1 MTKFPFSRRLF
12 LAGAS
17 AALTQAAF
25 PSAAK
30 AQMYEQIPP
39 IARPRRMPNFSF
51 VRASGVRQQLSD
63 FIGEPVLVNLWAT
76 WCGPCQEELPS
87 LDRLARSFGPKGLV
101 VLALSVDDEP
111 DSVVPQFFKENG
123 YTNLMPFY
131 DDEGEASRVLNAR
144 GIPTSAL
151 VNRQGE
157 MVAKAVGPVD
167 FDSPSV
173 RLQIQQLLS
182 EGEDRPS
189 ERGRFGESL

>member
-1 MTKFPFSRRLF
+1 MSKLPFSRRLF

-17 AALTQAAF
+17 AVVAQAAF
-25 PSAAK
+25 PSAAA
-30 AQMYEQIPP
+30 AQMYEQMPP
-39 IARPRRMPNFSF
+39 IARPRRMPDFSF
-51 VRASGVRQQLSD
+51 LRASGVRQRLSD
-63 FIGEPVLVNLWAT
+63 FVGEPVLVNLWAT

-87 LDRLARSFGPKGLV
+87 LDRLARGFGPKGLV
-101 VLALSVDDEP
+101 VLAISVDDEP

-151 VNRQGE
+151 VNRKGE

-182 EGEDRPS
+182 ESDDQTP
-189 ERGRFGESL
+189 ERGPFAESL